1 MSEPL
6 NPIIIERINKTVASN
21 LKNRPLLKIKI
32 ILRLAELIS
41 YLPLSVLRLLGL
53 GMGIISASL
62 NTRAIKVSRINLRLA
77 HPTMSEEEVEQISR
91 LRMRQLGKLSLE
103 TPKMWRKGSQWL
115 DSKIVDIEGIEY
127 LNDALS
133 DNKGTI
139 AIAPHFGNWEV
150 VGQWLSQKAPMTS
163 LYKPP
168 KDPLIEK
175 WVKDSRETSGAT
187 LVPTNVRG
195 VAAVMKALKRG
206 ELTGILPDQQPPLDS
221 GAFSPYFGIPALTMT
236 LIHNLIQRTDCRA
249 IVCLAELVPGGW
261 KLIFRPVSVDLYS
274 TDQDIHL
281 AALNREIE
289 SVAMLAPDQYQW
301 EYKRFREQP
310 NGDSNFYP

>member
-1 MSEPL
+1 M
-6 NPIIIERINKTVASN
+6 
-21 LKNRPLLKIKI
+21 KIKI

-41 YLPLSVLRLLGL
+41 LLPLSVLRLFGL
-53 GMGIISASL
+53 VIGIVGTL
-62 NTRAIKVSRINLRLA
+62 FNTRAIKVSRINLRLA
-77 HPTMSEEEVEQISR
+77 HPDMPAEEVEKISR
-91 LRMRQLGKLSLE
+91 QRMRHLGKLSLE

-115 DSKIVDIEGIEY
+115 DSKIIDIEGIEY
-127 LNDALS
+127 LDAAFAN
-133 DNKGTI
+133 NKGTI

-150 VGQWLSQKAPMTS
+150 VGQWLSQRAPMTS

-236 LIHNLIQRTDCRA
+236 LIHNLIQRTECQA
-249 IVCLAELVPGGW
+249 VICLAELVPGGW
-261 KLIFRPVSVDLYS
+261 KLIFRPVSEELYS
-274 TDQDIHL
+274 RDQDTHL
-281 AALNREIE
+281 ATLNREIE

-301 EYKRFREQP
+301 EYKRYRTQP
-310 NGDSNFYP
+310 DGDSDFYS

>member
-1 MSEPL
+1 M
-6 NPIIIERINKTVASN
+6 KT
-21 LKNRPLLKIKI
+21 KI
-32 ILRLAELIS
+32 ILRLAVLIS
-41 YLPLSVLRLLGL
+41 FLPLSLLRLIGVFI
-53 GMGIISASL
+53 GILASLL
-62 NTRAIKVSRINLRLA
+62 NTRGIRVSRTNLRIA
-77 HPTMSEEEVEQISR
+77 YPDMPAEEIERVSR
-91 LRMRQLGKLSLE
+91 LRLRHMGKIFFE
-103 TPKMWRKGSQWL
+103 TPKVWRKGYQWT
-115 DSKIVDIEGIEY
+115 DKKIIDIEGIEHFQAA
-127 LNDALS
+127 LAND
-133 DNKGTI
+133 KGII
-139 AIAPHFGNWEV
+139 AIAPHFGNWEI
-150 VGQWLSQKAPMTS
+150 VGQWLSQRVPMTT

-168 KDPLIEK
+168 KNPLLEK
-175 WVKDSRETSGAT
+175 WIKDSREKCGAT

-249 IVCLAELVPGGW
+249 VVCLAELVPGGW
-261 KLIFRPVSVDLYS
+261 KLIFRPVSGDLYS

>member
-1 MSEPL
+1 M
-6 NPIIIERINKTVASN
+6 
-21 LKNRPLLKIKI
+21 KIKI

-41 YLPLSVLRLLGL
+41 LLPLSVLRLFGL
-53 GMGIISASL
+53 VIGIVGTL
-62 NTRAIKVSRINLRLA
+62 FNTRAIKVSRVNLRLA
-77 HPTMSEEEVEQISR
+77 HPDMPAEEVEKISR
-91 LRMRQLGKLSLE
+91 QRMRHLGKLSLE

-115 DSKIVDIEGIEY
+115 DSKIIDIEGIEY
-127 LNDALS
+127 LDAAFAN
-133 DNKGTI
+133 NKGTI

-150 VGQWLSQKAPMTS
+150 VGQWLSQRAPMTS

-236 LIHNLIQRTDCRA
+236 LIHNLIQRTGCQA
-249 IVCLAELVPGGW
+249 VICLAELVPGGW
-261 KLIFRPVSVDLYS
+261 KLIFRPVSEELYS
-274 TDQDIHL
+274 TDQDTHL
-281 AALNREIE
+281 ATLNREIE

-301 EYKRFREQP
+301 EYKRYRTQP
-310 NGDSNFYP
+310 DGDSDFYS